1 MIEYRIRDTSTMLKL
16 FYVIFMNL
24 HRAPYMIPR
33 MRAEADHPQRY
44 TEEQRYSLV
53 QHAIYLMNKTGK
65 INTVETG
72 AENLPKQG
80 GYMMYPNHQGKY
92 DVLGIMYTHKS
103 PCSFVMDKRK
113 SHTILVREFCDLVQ
127 AKRLEKDNPRQGI
140 TIINQ
145 VAKEVAAGKK
155 YILFPE
161 GGYRFNNKNK
171 VCDFKAGSFKIA
183 LKSHAPI
190 VPIALIDSYKV
201 FNSFHIGPITTYVH
215 YLKPIC
221 YEEYKGMKTQEIADL
236 VKIRI
241 EEKNTT
247 GNAGTQVKKFPV
259 SFFNGYRNFYILI
272 TYNHHD
278 RLRNPRRYFLWYIPV
293 FDLAVFQP
301 AQRAVLLHP

>member
-127 AKRLEKDNPRQGI
+127 AKRLEKDNPRQG
-140 TIINQ
+140 
-145 VAKEVAAGKK
+145 
-155 YILFPE
+155 
-161 GGYRFNNKNK
+161 
-171 VCDFKAGSFKIA
+171 
-183 LKSHAPI
+183 
-190 VPIALIDSYKV
+190 
-201 FNSFHIGPITTYVH
+201 
-215 YLKPIC
+215 
-221 YEEYKGMKTQEIADL
+221 
-236 VKIRI
+236 
-241 EEKNTT
+241 
-247 GNAGTQVKKFPV
+247 
-259 SFFNGYRNFYILI
+259 
-272 TYNHHD
+272 NHHYQSGGK
-278 RLRNPRRYFLWYIPV
+278 RGGCRKKVYSFPRGRIPV
-293 FDLAVFQP
+293 
-301 AQRAVLLHP
+301 

>member
-1 MIEYRIRDTSTMLKL
+1 MLKL

-127 AKRLEKDNPRQGI
+127 AKRLEKDNPRWQ
-140 TIINQ
+140 
-145 VAKEVAAGKK
+145 KRW
-155 YILFPE
+155 LPE
-161 GGYRFNNKNK
+161 
-171 VCDFKAGSFKIA
+171 
-183 LKSHAPI
+183 KSIFFSQRADTG
-190 VPIALIDSYKV
+190 L
-201 FNSFHIGPITTYVH
+201 TT
-215 YLKPIC
+215 
-221 YEEYKGMKTQEIADL
+221 
-236 VKIRI
+236 KIRY
-241 EEKNTT
+241 
-247 GNAGTQVKKFPV
+247 A
-259 SFFNGYRNFYILI
+259 IL
-272 TYNHHD
+272 
-278 RLRNPRRYFLWYIPV
+278 RQEVLRSL
-293 FDLAVFQP
+293 
-301 AQRAVLLHP
+301 

>member
-1 MIEYRIRDTSTMLKL
+1 MLKL

-145 VAKEVAAGKK
+145 VQKRW
-155 YILFPE
+155 LPE
-161 GGYRFNNKNK
+161 
-171 VCDFKAGSFKIA
+171 
-183 LKSHAPI
+183 KSI
-190 VPIALIDSYKV
+190 FFS
-201 FNSFHIGPITTYVH
+201 
-215 YLKPIC
+215 
-221 YEEYKGMKTQEIADL
+221 QRADTGL
-236 VKIRI
+236 TIKIRYAI
-241 EEKNTT
+241 SKQE
-247 GNAGTQVKKFPV
+247 V
-259 SFFNGYRNFYILI
+259 
-272 TYNHHD
+272 
-278 RLRNPRRYFLWYIPV
+278 LRSL
-293 FDLAVFQP
+293 
-301 AQRAVLLHP
+301 

>member
-1 MIEYRIRDTSTMLKL
+1 MLKL

-103 PCSFVMDKRK
+103 PCSFVM
-113 SHTILVREFCDLVQ
+113 
-127 AKRLEKDNPRQGI
+127 NPRQGI

-241 EEKNTT
+241 EEKIQQEMQ
-247 GNAGTQVKKFPV
+247 AH
-259 SFFNGYRNFYILI
+259 R
-272 TYNHHD
+272 
-278 RLRNPRRYFLWYIPV
+278 
-293 FDLAVFQP
+293 
-301 AQRAVLLHP
+301 

>member
-72 AENLPKQG
+72 IENLPKQG

-241 EEKNTT
+241 EEKYNRKCRHT
-247 GNAGTQVKKFPV
+247 GKISCILFQWIQEILH
-259 SFFNGYRNFYILI
+259 SDYI
-272 TYNHHD
+272 
-278 RLRNPRRYFLWYIPV
+278 
-293 FDLAVFQP
+293 
-301 AQRAVLLHP
+301 